1 MEPRTYKERMKIEAI
16 RYIYNIII
24 TAEQI
29 RDIESKYPD
38 LWSNYNLQKSLF
50 GFNLF
55 NGRGHKAPKAYE
67 N

>member
-1 MEPRTYKERMKIEAI
+1 MEPRTYKDRMKIEAI

-29 RDIESKYPD
+29 RDIESKHPD

-50 GFNLF
+50 GFNKL
-55 NGRGHKAPKAYE
+55 NGIGHKAPKVYE
-67 N
+67 D